1 MITDFFAPLG
11 MKIAGGI
18 ALALAIALGITLWRY
33 DVVSKDR
40 DELQAWQTEVW
51 GATKLAADRPKLAK
65 DQVALQI
72 TYLGN
77 GVDLLERTIADLN
90 AQAEQRAEAFAE
102 AQELAAEREK
112 ELAGLRRSSDA
123 VVSRLRALSER
134 EGQCAVPDDLR
145 ELAEGL

>member
-1 MITDFFAPLG
+1 
-11 MKIAGGI
+11 
-18 ALALAIALGITLWRY
+18 LWRY